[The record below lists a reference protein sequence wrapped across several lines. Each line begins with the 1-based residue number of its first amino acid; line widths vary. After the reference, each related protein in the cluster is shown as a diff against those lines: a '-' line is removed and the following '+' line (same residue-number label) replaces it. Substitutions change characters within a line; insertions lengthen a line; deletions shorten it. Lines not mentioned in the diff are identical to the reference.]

1 MFLCSYAVDL
11 FRYMNGSGNVTY
23 FLFNSCCRNSREI
36 TDEKPGASVL
46 ITFDSLFQIK
56 RYIEEAYQ
64 LCSRVYQPYFQ
75 IQFITLNV
83 SADDL
88 AIIQSSQVN
97 CFRKM
102 KIQKNQAK
110 ENLHKKQEIRCK
122 ANYRTVKMCPNFN
135 PLMHYVPKWSD
146 TL

>member
-88 AIIQSSQVN
+88 TIIQSSQVN
-97 CFRKM
+97 RFRKM

-110 ENLHKKQEIRCK
+110 QNLHKKQEIQCK
-122 ANYRTVKMCPNFN
+122 ANYRTVKMPPNFN
-135 PLMHYVPKWSD
+135 PLMHNIPKWSD